1 MPAAAAPGEV
11 WLERFQAA
19 ADPGPWRLPF
29 LHHHDGGR
37 HARHVVIGVGVHGDE
52 VGPLPA
58 AAALVQS
65 LRAGEVAFGGRL
77 SLFVGNPDAVRAGV
91 RALDSDLNR
100 VFLPEPPDDREGRRA
115 RALKPLLDAADLF
128 LDLHQTGQP
137 TAEPFYTLPW
147 RPMDERWAQAL
158 AGARLWLARPW
169 GQDFSPGTCCAD
181 EYVRARGRPGLTLEL
196 SQKGLDPDT
205 SARARQV
212 LHRLLRLVDQDAAG
226 QPLEPGPP
234 LTFLQTVHREPL
246 GVPLRRLQPGLHN
259 LQPVARGQ
267 VLSPPDGPEILCPV
281 DGLLV
286 FPTYPRRDPSG
297 RALPPLPGELFRV
310 VAPLPRHPRELWQDL
325 AGAGC

>member
-1 MPAAAAPGEV
+1 MRASD

-19 ADPGPWRLPF
+19 ADPGPFGLPF

-37 HARHVVIGVGVHGDE
+37 HARHVVVGVCVHGDE

-58 AAALVQS
+58 AVALVEA
-65 LRAGEVAFGGRL
+65 LAAGALSFGGPL
-77 SLFVGNPDAVRAGV
+77 SLFVGNPQAVQAGV

-100 VFLPEPPDDREGRRA
+100 VFLPAPPADREGRRA
-115 RALKPLLDAADLF
+115 AALMPVLDAADLF

-137 TAEPFYTLPW
+137 TPEPFYTLPW
-147 RPMDERWAQAL
+147 RPLDERWAGAL

-196 SQKGLDPDT
+196 SRKGLDPDT
-205 SARARQV
+205 EALAGRV
-212 LHRLLRLVDQDAAG
+212 LRRLLRLVDQDAAG
-226 QPLEPGPP
+226 LPLEPGPP

-246 GVPLRRLQPGLHN
+246 GDPLRRLRPGLHN
-259 LQPVARGQ
+259 LQPVAAGQ
-267 VLSPPDGPEILCPV
+267 PLSPADGPEIRSPV

-286 FPTYPRRDPSG
+286 FPTYPRRDADG

-310 VAPLPRHPRELWQDL
+310 VAPLDRHPRELWPS
-325 AGAGC
+325 GAPA